1 MKTMKKSYLRIIFFC
16 FLLSVSLCQ
25 FTSSMKTA
33 RIYEM
38 NKNWDSAISIYKDI
52 ISKSPNNFQA
62 IRSLKNIYKKS
73 QRYDDGINFL
83 KYYLNRNPKDIQLH
97 IELGE
102 FYYLKEEISL
112 AKKVW
117 SDGINNFKNNKSY
130 YRILLST
137 YDKYSL
143 EKEIFNMIKKG
154 RDNFGKNFLAQELG
168 SYYQRRKE
176 YKKAIDE
183 YILTLLSNT
192 GRGSTVSR
200 RILMMSDD
208 SEAKDIIEIKLL
220 ETSAKYPDI
229 LLPTLADHY
238 FKHRDYFN
246 SYKTYLEW
254 ADKGFFNA
262 KKWLDFANSL
272 RKEKSYLLS
281 IKAYEFALKQDLRE
295 YQVGESLLGLAKTFE
310 DQISPIE
317 EKDII
322 PFFYNDNMFFE
333 DAFQLYSKIS
343 PENLQSSLAI
353 YDSILVSI
361 PESSLI
367 TEAQFRL
374 AEIQYR
380 IIGDFDKSSTL
391 YMTALSQNPPIE
403 LAKKIVL
410 RIGDVLLAKGNFNE
424 TISFLDSIYS
434 VYKMPEVK
442 NKLVETYLFS
452 GRPDTVLT
460 IINEIF
466 TTINPTNNTFND
478 LMEVRDI
485 INHYYSEV
493 DEISKTAFIEFL
505 KSEYLLK
512 QGKISEASQLLDYI
526 IKNNK
531 DLELVP
537 LISLR
542 RAIVLM
548 RLKKFDQALSQV
560 QSIENTIFADRSII
574 MSGQIYEQIYNNTQK
589 ALTYYMRIINDYSDS
604 IYSEPIRYHI
614 RRLNNIEKI

>member
-1 MKTMKKSYLRIIFFC
+1 
-16 FLLSVSLCQ
+16 
-25 FTSSMKTA
+25 MKTA

-154 RDNFGKNFLAQELG
+154 RTSFGKSFLAQELG

-272 RKEKSYLLS
+272 RKEKSYSLS
-281 IKAYEFALKQDLRE
+281 IKAYEFALKQDLRG

>member
-1 MKTMKKSYLRIIFFC
+1 
-16 FLLSVSLCQ
+16 
-25 FTSSMKTA
+25 MKTA

-117 SDGINNFKNNKSY
+117 SDGINNFKSNKSY

-154 RDNFGKNFLAQELG
+154 RDNFGKSFLAQELG

-272 RKEKSYLLS
+272 RKEKSYSLS
-281 IKAYEFALKQDLRE
+281 IKAYEFALKQDLRG
-295 YQVGESLLGLAKTFE
+295 YQVGESLLGLAKSFE

-317 EKDII
+317 EKNII

>member
-1 MKTMKKSYLRIIFFC
+1 MRTMKKLYLRIIFFW
-16 FLLSVSLCQ
+16 FLLSFSLCQ

-38 NKNWDSAISIYKDI
+38 NKDWDSAISIYKDI

-73 QRYDDGINFL
+73 QRYDDGINYL

-117 SDGINNFKNNKSY
+117 SDGINNFKSNKSY

-154 RDNFGKNFLAQELG
+154 RDNFGKDFLAQELG
-168 SYYQRRKE
+168 GYYQRRKE

-200 RILMMSDD
+200 KILMMSDD
-208 SEAKDIIEIKLL
+208 SEAKDMIEIKLL

-272 RKEKSYLLS
+272 RKEKSYSLS

-424 TISFLDSIYS
+424 TISFLDSIYN

>member
-1 MKTMKKSYLRIIFFC
+1 
-16 FLLSVSLCQ
+16 
-25 FTSSMKTA
+25 MKTA

-117 SDGINNFKNNKSY
+117 SDGINNFKSNKSY

-154 RDNFGKNFLAQELG
+154 RDNFGKSFLAQELG

-272 RKEKSYLLS
+272 RKEKSYSLS
-281 IKAYEFALKQDLRE
+281 IKAYEFSLTQDLRE

-317 EKDII
+317 KKDII

>member
-1 MKTMKKSYLRIIFFC
+1 MRTIKKTYLRIIFFW
-16 FLLSVSLCQ
+16 FLLSFSLCQ

-317 EKDII
+317 KKDII